1 MGTFH
6 LSYREYVVIP
16 LNWTTIIGLRF
27 GRKLISTKFVSFADA
42 CKLLGIAYPLTRVT
56 KRYFGPT
63 EEP

>member
-56 KRYFGPT
+56 RKASC
-63 EEP
+63 